1 MADEQD
7 NSFMAKLGRVFG
19 NNPDAAIDSAVTK
32 GYLSPAYA
40 AELKSGRQLDEYNAA
55 QAAAQAN
62 QPMTPQ
68 GEQDAQAAADYAE
81 NVAMQ
86 GTGVAPGF
94 LPVAPGPMEPNS
106 STQGLPAYMQ
116 PNVAGE
122 VQDEIDMKAF
132 ADARAQQAEMKAQAD
147 TQRQAAI
154 EEQQRAQQFAEDDK
168 KLEAQVDADNKE
180 RPNWGNAIAQAIA
193 ISLGA
198 ASQMYTGAKENPG
211 LAAIEKEIEKQAA
224 ERKYSSEQ
232 KQKMIEL
239 AFKQAD
245 LKLRQEEALTDSA
258 FKRAQIQKLRVEMM
272 QGINDIE
279 ISKREASQLLKNEYT
294 IDELPNLQGSSKG
307 QQIASNLVEVR
318 PGLFRPALD
327 PSRAKKLSE
336 EVLPQFNGAEQGLS
350 RLRQLN
356 QEIGNNYLRKVVDR
370 TSAAEADSLRQQVV
384 GGLRLMLFGPGV
396 MSDKEQALAQKIIR
410 NPTDFFTLASS
421 NEASYNAMMSK
432 LKFAKRDYLRKSGVR
447 LDPSQN
453 EQNIAAVKAKFPNA
467 KMSVVIDELIKQ
479 GKWDPNEE

>member
-32 GYLSPAYA
+32 GFLTPKYA

-55 QAAAQAN
+55 QAAAQAS

-68 GEQDAQAAADYAE
+68 GEQDAQAAADYVE
-81 NVAMQ
+81 NAAMQ

-94 LPVAPGPMEPNS
+94 LPIAPGPMEPNS
-106 STQGLPAYMQ
+106 PTQGLPAYMQ

-122 VQDEIDMKAF
+122 AQAEADMKAF
-132 ADARAQQAEMKAQAD
+132 ADAQAQQAETKAQAD
-147 TQRQAAI
+147 MQRQTAI
-154 EEQQRAQQFAEDDK
+154 EEQQRAQQFAENDK

-272 QGINDIE
+272 TGLNDIE

-294 IDELPNLQGSSKG
+294 IDELPNLQASPTG
-307 QQIASNLVEVR
+307 QKIASNLVEVR

-350 RLRQLN
+350 RLRQMN
-356 QEIGNNYLRKVVDR
+356 AEIGNNYLRKVVDR

-432 LKFAKRDYLRKSGVR
+432 LKFAKRDYLRKSGVK
-447 LDPSQN
+447 LDPSKN